1 MPKYTIAAGTKLE
14 EVLADFA
21 TNVRVAY
28 ANRSNDYL
36 RELYPKLKWDEKT
49 TADDVLK
56 TLPPHDGKSVT
67 IEGMPAQA
75 IENDVSLQLWRPV
88 TIRGFTF
95 NVGDTLTLTVDKA
108 LPADK
113 RTVNVAAPEG
123 GNFAWLFAT
132 SMADRTG
139 GDFPTY
145 WNRLPPPLLR
155 EGAKVQTPWLTA
167 FLRDPYAVRPAVQLR
182 MPRFHYGKDDVKL
195 PPLEIEGIA
204 NYFAAADG
212 KEFPY
217 QQIPQREQSYLTALE
232 AKHADYLAGGWQI
245 MTKGA
250 CVQCHAIGQFKPT
263 GGANVVNGPDL
274 RQVGG
279 RFRPEY
285 LGEWLARP
293 NRLVPYTAMPQN
305 IPPRGPAAPG
315 VPKSMEGQTWAQV
328 QAMRDT
334 LLNYV
339 TAVEAQL
346 AGAKPAPGPA
356 PAATAPKAS
365 GGGEE

>member
-1 MPKYTIAAGTKLE
+1 MAEGSKLLNRYNCTGCHTLAMPKYTIVAGAKLE
-14 EVLADFA
+14 EALADFS

-28 ANRSNDYL
+28 ANRANDYL
-36 RELYPKLKWDEKT
+36 KELYPNLKWDEKT

-56 TLPPHDGKSVT
+56 TLPAHDGKPVT
-67 IEGMPAQA
+67 IEGMPAQS
-75 IENDVSLQLWRPV
+75 IENEVSVQLWRPV

-95 NVGDTLTLTVDKA
+95 NVGDTLTLTVDKSV
-108 LPADK
+108 PADK
-113 RTVNVAAPEG
+113 RKVNVTGPEG
-123 GNFAWLFAT
+123 GNFAWLYAT
-132 SMADRTG
+132 TWPSGPG
-139 GDFPTY
+139 GDFPTF
-145 WNRLPPPLLR
+145 WNRLPPPLIR

-167 FLRDPYAVRPAVQLR
+167 FLRDPYSIRPAVNLR

-217 QQIPQREQSYLTALE
+217 QQIPQREQSYLAAVE
-232 AKHADYLAGGWQI
+232 AKHPDYLAGGWQI

-250 CVQCHAIGQFKPT
+250 CVQCHAIGQYKPT

-285 LGEWLARP
+285 PRRMAGQAQPARALHRDAAEHP
-293 NRLVPYTAMPQN
+293 APTV
-305 IPPRGPAAPG
+305 PPRRGCRSRWRG
-315 VPKSMEGQTWAQV
+315 SRGS
-328 QAMRDT
+328 RSRRC
-334 LLNYV
+334 
-339 TAVEAQL
+339 
-346 AGAKPAPGPA
+346 
-356 PAATAPKAS
+356 ATPC
-365 GGGEE
+365 